1 MKKEEHYIP
10 ISKKALQNIQDI
22 LEDPCLHR
30 RDSEARELARELL
43 VPLEDAILGR
53 PCGPYAIHQEP
64 THAQT
69 S

>member
-22 LEDPCLHR
+22 LDGLRKP
-30 RDSEARELARELL
+30 EARELLA
-43 VPLEDAILGR
+43 PLEDAILGR
-53 PCGPYAIHQEP
+53 PCGPHAIHQEQ
-64 THAQT
+64 TDAQT